1 MTEKLFIIFFINN
14 LSDSL
19 SFCEKILLTFLSN
32 LNLLDGPNSRESILL
47 IDDLGS
53 ELDITNLTKILK
65 EILRLKNQIILT
77 GIEGEEMHASIKK
90 LVNFTQINL

>member
-1 MTEKLFIIFFINN
+1 M
-14 LSDSL
+14 LSVTPRNPVL
-19 SFCEKILLTFLSN
+19 ILLTFLSN
-32 LNLLDGPNSRESILL
+32 LNLLDGPNSSESILL

-53 ELDITNLTKILK
+53 ELDITNLTEILK